1 MSTGTVTLRPLRT
14 DARAA
19 KRKTKTFSK
28 PTIPDNG
35 EPVVVTKPA
44 SPKSRKP
51 IPMPDYWAR
60 VIARQPIA
68 MSAEE
73 TKRFWEEERGDR

>member
-19 KRKTKTFSK
+19 KRNAKVFSK
-28 PTIPDNG
+28 PAIPDNG
-35 EPVVVTKPA
+35 EPTVVTKSA
-44 SPKSRKP
+44 TPKSRKP
-51 IPMPDYWAR
+51 VPMPDYWAR
-60 VIARQPIA
+60 VIARQPKA
-68 MSAEE
+68 MTAEE